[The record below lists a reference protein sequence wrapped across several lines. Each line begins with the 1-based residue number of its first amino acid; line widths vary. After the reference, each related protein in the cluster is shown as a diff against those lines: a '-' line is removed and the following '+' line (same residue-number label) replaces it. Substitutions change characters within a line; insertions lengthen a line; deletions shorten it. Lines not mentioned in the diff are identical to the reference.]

1 MVYLDQA
8 ATSFPKLDCV
18 QKAVIDAM
26 QLAGN
31 ANRSSNMDTS
41 RLIFETRKN
50 VADFFGM
57 PDFHRVILNSGNT
70 ESLNTCI
77 YGVLHE
83 KDHVITTYAEHNSVL
98 RPLYD
103 LEKKGMITLT
113 ICAPYLEDIQRQVKK
128 NTRMVIMNHSSNVTG
143 EIFDVDAVGK
153 YCKNHRILLM
163 VDAAQSAGHI
173 PVSMEN
179 VDILCFSGHKGLL
192 GLAGIGGFCLQEDID
207 VEPFILGGTG
217 IDSFNLDMPFSYPE
231 HLEAGTMN
239 LVGIASLNAGV
250 NYVKEHFFDIQQ
262 KEKVLLKRLYKGL
275 HGYVHF
281 YSNFENSTPIVA
293 FSMDGK
299 ENAYISDVLHY
310 KYGIVSRCG
319 VHCAP
324 LMHQHLK
331 TEKKGLVRLS
341 LSFQNSLEDID
352 FAIRAI
358 REISNDH

>member
-26 QLAGN
+26 QIAGN
-31 ANRSSNMDTS
+31 ANRSSNMDAS

-57 PDFHRVILNSGNT
+57 PDFHRVILNGGNT

-77 YGVLHE
+77 HGILQE
-83 KDHVITTYAEHNSVL
+83 KDHVITTYAQHNSVL
-98 RPLYD
+98 RPLYE
-103 LEKKGMITLT
+103 LEKRGMITLT
-113 ICAPYLEDIQRQVKK
+113 ICAPFLEDIQKQVTDH
-128 NTRMVIMNHSSNVTG
+128 TRMVIMNHSSNVTG
-143 EIFDVDAVGK
+143 EIYDVESIGK
-153 YCKNHRILLM
+153 YCKNKHIIFM

-179 VDILCFSGHKGLL
+179 IDILCFSGHKGLL
-192 GLAGIGGFCLQEDID
+192 GLSGIGGFCIKENIDIQ
-207 VEPFILGGTG
+207 PLILGGTG
-217 IDSFNLDMPFSYPE
+217 IDSFNSSMPTSYPE

-239 LVGIASLNAGV
+239 LVGIASLNVGIT
-250 NYVKEHFFDIQQ
+250 YVKEHFFEIQQ
-262 KEKVLLKRLYKGL
+262 KEKMLLKRLYEGL
-275 HGYVHF
+275 NGYVHF
-281 YSNFENSTPIVA
+281 YSHVENSTSIVA
-293 FSMDGK
+293 FSIDGK
-299 ENAYISDVLHY
+299 DNSRISELLNY

-324 LMHQHLK
+324 LMHQHLGTQK
-331 TEKKGLVRLS
+331 SGLVRLS
-341 LSFQNSLEDID
+341 LSFQNSIEDID